1 MFGYP
6 PAGAQERQQRH
17 DFRTIQVRAGQIYI
31 PRINWMMLVMVL
43 LIVGMFRTSS
53 ALAAAYGIAVTGTM
67 VITSMMAFV
76 VVWRCWHW
84 SPWAA
89 AALISP
95 ILLIDTTFLVANLA
109 KVIEGGWLPLVV
121 AAFLVMVML
130 AWREGTSVLSKKTQR
145 TEVPLADL
153 LSGLE
158 RRPHDQRVPGTAVF
172 LTAHPQTAPTALLHN
187 MKRLIHHCRNG
198 KTIYLCISR
207 DSATTQR
214 ATLACQPTAW

>member
-1 MFGYP
+1 
-6 PAGAQERQQRH
+6 
-17 DFRTIQVRAGQIYI
+17 
-31 PRINWMMLVMVL
+31 MVL

-187 MKRLIHHCRNG
+187 MKHNKVLHEKNVILSVSRRIRRTRGRRNG
-198 KTIYLCISR
+198 SQLSLYRTPSR
-207 DSATTQR
+207 R
-214 ATLACQPTAW
+214 